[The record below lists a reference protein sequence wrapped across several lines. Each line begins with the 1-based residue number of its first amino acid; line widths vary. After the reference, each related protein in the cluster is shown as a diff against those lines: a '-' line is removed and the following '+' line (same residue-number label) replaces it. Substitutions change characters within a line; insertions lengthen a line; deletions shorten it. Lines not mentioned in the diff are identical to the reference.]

1 MSHPYTVKDQH
12 AIYFVTFTIV
22 DWIDVFTRK
31 VYKDF
36 CIESLN
42 FCRKNKG
49 LKIYGYVIMSNHIHL
64 ILQSETLHLSDI
76 IRDFKKFTANQIIE
90 FAQKSVHESR
100 ADWMLDK
107 FKFNAAK
114 HKRNSIYQVW
124 THDNHSEELLS
135 TKFIEQ
141 KLNYIHQN
149 PVRAGVVQYD
159 YEYLYSSA
167 RNYANLTNEMEI
179 DFI

>member
-1 MSHPYTVKDQH
+1 
-12 AIYFVTFTIV
+12 
-22 DWIDVFTRK
+22 
-31 VYKDF
+31 
-36 CIESLN
+36 
-42 FCRKNKG
+42 
-49 LKIYGYVIMSNHIHL
+49 MSNHIHL

-90 FAQKSVHESR
+90 YAQKSVHESS

-114 HKRNSIYQVW
+114 HKRNSFYQVW